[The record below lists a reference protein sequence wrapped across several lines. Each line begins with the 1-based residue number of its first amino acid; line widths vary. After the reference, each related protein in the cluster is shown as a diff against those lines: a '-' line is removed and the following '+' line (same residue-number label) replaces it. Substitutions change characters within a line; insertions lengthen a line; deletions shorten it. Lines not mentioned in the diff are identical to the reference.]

1 MFAFLSTGTEL
12 RRFGKGTLPKIAL
25 VVLMFIPLIY
35 GALYLW
41 AFWAPDKE
49 LSHLPVALVNTD
61 TGATRDGEAVTAGD
75 DLVDKLIDGNDLG
88 WVETSAADAATGV
101 TDGDYY
107 FSVTIPADFSTDAV
121 SAGTDTPTPAE
132 VQVDYND
139 SNSFLA
145 STLGKQAM
153 VQLRDAVSLNIGD
166 QTVNAMLVAV
176 NEAGDGIR
184 SAAEGAGTLADGL
197 GTAETGT
204 GTLVDGLGDLSA
216 GAVTLND
223 GAAHLADGSSTL
235 ATGLGTL
242 STGATTLS
250 DSSVALSDGATAVAD
265 GSHKV
270 SDGLAKAATGAATLS
285 DSSDQLAAGA
295 TSIATGAGQLAAG
308 TTTLSGGLTDLEAA
322 IAAAPAGTPASAFLP
337 SVTKLASGADTLN
350 TQTQGAATQISGYA
364 TSSGQFAAGLGQLSD
379 ALTAG
384 APGAAQVASGAGDV
398 ATGAGAL
405 SAGAGRLAT
414 GAATAAT
421 GSATLANGASSLAD
435 GTGTLVDGSTKLVDG
450 GTALQSGTVRLAD
463 GSHTLADALATG
475 AAAAPDD
482 SDAQIATKASVIAN
496 PVDLTQTWEN
506 ASDSFGEGFA
516 PFFLALA
523 TFVGA
528 LITWLILRALPTRAL
543 ASAASG
549 LRATMTGFLPAMA
562 IGLSQ
567 VVIMVLV
574 LVYGIGLTPA
584 HWLGMSAFIYLT
596 TLAFLALQQMFII
609 LFGTAAGRVVSLVLL
624 MLQLSSSG
632 GTYPVETT
640 PQFFQ
645 ILHPWMPASYVV
657 TGLRQ
662 LITGGIDSRLW
673 LSVLVLVGIL
683 VGSIAISAW
692 SASRQRMWT
701 ITRLHPELTI

>member
-1 MFAFLSTGTEL
+1 
-12 RRFGKGTLPKIAL
+12 
-25 VVLMFIPLIY
+25 
-35 GALYLW
+35 
-41 AFWAPDKE
+41 
-49 LSHLPVALVNTD
+49 
-61 TGATRDGEAVTAGD
+61 
-75 DLVDKLIDGNDLG
+75 
-88 WVETSAADAATGV
+88 
-101 TDGDYY
+101 
-107 FSVTIPADFSTDAV
+107 
-121 SAGTDTPTPAE
+121 
-132 VQVDYND
+132 
-139 SNSFLA
+139 
-145 STLGKQAM
+145 
-153 VQLRDAVSLNIGD
+153 
-166 QTVNAMLVAV
+166 
-176 NEAGDGIR
+176 
-184 SAAEGAGTLADGL
+184 
-197 GTAETGT
+197 
-204 GTLVDGLGDLSA
+204 
-216 GAVTLND
+216 
-223 GAAHLADGSSTL
+223 
-235 ATGLGTL
+235 
-242 STGATTLS
+242 
-250 DSSVALSDGATAVAD
+250 
-265 GSHKV
+265 
-270 SDGLAKAATGAATLS
+270 
-285 DSSDQLAAGA
+285 
-295 TSIATGAGQLAAG
+295 
-308 TTTLSGGLTDLEAA
+308 
-322 IAAAPAGTPASAFLP
+322 
-337 SVTKLASGADTLN
+337 
-350 TQTQGAATQISGYA
+350 
-364 TSSGQFAAGLGQLSD
+364 
-379 ALTAG
+379 
-384 APGAAQVASGAGDV
+384 
-398 ATGAGAL
+398 GAGAL
-405 SAGAGRLAT
+405 SAGAGKLAT

-421 GSATLANGASSLAD
+421 GSATLADGADSLAA

-450 GTALQSGTVRLAD
+450 GTELQSGTVQLAD
-463 GSHTLADALATG
+463 GGHTLADALATG

-496 PVDLTQTWEN
+496 PVDLKQTWEN

-584 HWLGMSAFIYLT
+584 HWLGMSVFIYLT

-609 LFGTAAGRVVSLVLL
+609 LLGTAAGRVVSLVLL

-640 PQFFQ
+640 PEFFQ

-683 VGSIAISAW
+683 VGSIAVSAW

-701 ITRLHPELTI
+701 ITRLHPEMTI

>member
-49 LSHLPVALVNTD
+49 LSHLPVALVNVD
-61 TGATRDGEAVTAGD
+61 TGATRDGEPVTAGD
-75 DLVDKLIDGNDLG
+75 DLVDKLLDGNDLG

-101 TDGDYY
+101 VDGDYY
-107 FSVTIPADFSTDAV
+107 FSVTIPAGFSAAAI
-121 SAGTDTPTPAE
+121 SAGTDTPTAAE

-184 SAAEGAGTLADGL
+184 SAADGAGSLADGL
-197 GTAETGT
+197 ATAKTGT
-204 GTLVDGLGDLSA
+204 GTLVSGLGDLSA
-216 GAVTLND
+216 GAVTLDD
-223 GAAHLADGSSTL
+223 GAAQVASGSSTL
-235 ATGLGTL
+235 AGGLGTL
-242 STGATTLS
+242 STGAKTLS
-250 DSSVALSDGATAVAD
+250 DSSVTLSQGASAVAD
-265 GSHKV
+265 GAQKV
-270 SDGLAKAATGAATLS
+270 SDGMANAAAAASTLS
-285 DSSDQLAAGA
+285 GKSGELTQGADAIAAG
-295 TSIATGAGQLAAG
+295 TGQLAEG
-308 TTTLSGGLTDLEAA
+308 TASLSSKLSDLQAA
-322 IAAAPAGTPASAFLP
+322 IAGAQAGTPAAAFLP
-337 SVTKLASGADTLN
+337 SVTQLAAGADELN
-350 TQTQGAATQISGYA
+350 TKTHGAATKTTEYAAQSGNFTTA
-364 TSSGQFAAGLGQLSD
+364 LGQLSG
-379 ALTAG
+379 ALADG
-384 APGAAQVASGAGDV
+384 KPGAAQVASGASDV
-398 ATGAGAL
+398 ATGSGAL
-405 SAGAGRLAT
+405 SAGAGRLAD
-414 GAATAAT
+414 GAASAAT
-421 GSATLANGASSLAD
+421 GSATLADGAGSLAAGAD
-435 GTGTLVDGSTKLVDG
+435 TLVDGSSALADG
-450 GTALQSGTVRLAD
+450 GRTLQAGTVQLAD
-463 GSHTLADALATG
+463 GSQTLADALADG
-475 AAAAPDD
+475 AAKAPND
-482 SDAQIATKASVIAN
+482 SDAQIATKAAVIAN
-496 PVDLTQTWEN
+496 PVDLKQSWEN

-609 LFGTAAGRVVSLVLL
+609 LLGTAAGRVVSLVLL

-692 SASRQRMWT
+692 SASKQRMWT

>member
-49 LSHLPVALVNTD
+49 LSKLPVALVNSD
-61 TGATRDGEAVTAGD
+61 TGAVRDGTDVTAGN
-75 DLVDKLIDGNDLG
+75 DLVGKLLDGHDLG

-107 FSVTIPADFSTDAV
+107 FSVTIPADFSTDAI
-121 SAGTDTPTPAE
+121 SAGTDTPTAAE
-132 VQVDYND
+132 VLVDYND

-153 VQLRDAVSLNIGD
+153 IQLRDAVSLNIGD
-166 QTVNAMLVAV
+166 QTVNTMLVAV
-176 NEAGDGIR
+176 NKAGDGIR
-184 SAAEGAGTLADGL
+184 TAAAGAGTLADGL
-197 GTAETGT
+197 STAESGT
-204 GTLVDGLGDLSA
+204 GTLVAGLNDLSA
-216 GAVTLND
+216 GASTLDD
-223 GAAHLADGSSTL
+223 GAAQVADGSSTL
-235 ATGLGTL
+235 AAGISTL
-242 STGATTLS
+242 SSGAATLS
-250 DSSVALSDGATAVAD
+250 SSSLKLSDGASTVAA
-265 GSHKV
+265 GTQKV
-270 SDGLAKAATGAATLS
+270 SDGLASAATGAATLS
-285 DSSDQLAAGA
+285 DFSDQLAEGA
-295 TSIATGAGQLAAG
+295 TSIATGTGQLATG
-308 TTTLSGGLTDLEAA
+308 TKDLDDGLAKLEAA
-322 IAAAPAGTPASAFLP
+322 MAAAPAGTPASAFLP
-337 SVTKLASGADTLN
+337 TVTKLATGADTLN
-350 TQTQGAATQISGYA
+350 TKTQGAATQVSGYA
-364 TSSGQFAAGLGQLSD
+364 TLSGNFATGMGTLSD

-384 APGAAQVASGAGDV
+384 APGAAQVAAGSAQVASGSAALASGAGQ
-398 ATGAGAL
+398 
-405 SAGAGRLAT
+405 LAT

-421 GSATLANGASSLAD
+421 GSATLATGADSLAA
-435 GTGTLVDGSTKLVDG
+435 GTGTLVDGSSQLVAG
-450 GTALQSGTVRLAD
+450 GTALQSGTVQLAD

-475 AAAAPDD
+475 AADAP
-482 SDAQIATKASVIAN
+482 SLTDAQISEKAAVIAN
-496 PVDLTQTWEN
+496 PVDLNQRWEN

-567 VVIMVLV
+567 VIIMVLV

-609 LFGTAAGRVVSLVLL
+609 LFGTAAGRVISLVLL

-640 PQFFQ
+640 PEFFQ

>member
-49 LSHLPVALVNTD
+49 LSKLPVALVNSD
-61 TGATRDGEAVTAGD
+61 TGAVRDGTDVTAGN
-75 DLVDKLIDGNDLG
+75 DLVGKLLDGHDLG

-107 FSVTIPADFSTDAV
+107 FSVTIPADFSTDAI
-121 SAGTDTPTPAE
+121 SAGTDTPTAAE
-132 VQVDYND
+132 VLVDYND

-153 VQLRDAVSLNIGD
+153 IQLRDAVSLNIGD
-166 QTVNAMLVAV
+166 QTVNTMLVAV
-176 NEAGDGIR
+176 NKAGDGIR
-184 SAAEGAGTLADGL
+184 TAAAGAGTLADGL
-197 GTAETGT
+197 STAESGT
-204 GTLVDGLGDLSA
+204 GTLVAGLNDLSA
-216 GAVTLND
+216 GASTLDD
-223 GAAHLADGSSTL
+223 GAAQVADGSSTL
-235 ATGLGTL
+235 AAGIGTL
-242 STGATTLS
+242 SSGAATLS
-250 DSSVALSDGATAVAD
+250 SSSLKLSDGASTVAA
-265 GSHKV
+265 GTQKV
-270 SDGLAKAATGAATLS
+270 SDGLASAATGAATLS

-295 TSIATGAGQLAAG
+295 TSIATGTGQLATG
-308 TTTLSGGLTDLEAA
+308 TKDLDDGLAKLEAA
-322 IAAAPAGTPASAFLP
+322 MAAAPAGTPASAFL
-337 SVTKLASGADTLN
+337 STVTKLATGADTLN
-350 TQTQGAATQISGYA
+350 TKTQGAATQVSGYA
-364 TSSGQFAAGLGQLSD
+364 TLSGNFATGMGTLSD

-384 APGAAQVASGAGDV
+384 APGAAQVAAGSAQVASGSAALASGAGQ
-398 ATGAGAL
+398 
-405 SAGAGRLAT
+405 LAT

-421 GSATLANGASSLAD
+421 GSATLATGADSLAA
-435 GTGTLVDGSTKLVDG
+435 GTGTLVDGSSQLVAG
-450 GTALQSGTVRLAD
+450 GTALQSGTVQLAD

-475 AAAAPDD
+475 AADAP
-482 SDAQIATKASVIAN
+482 SLTDAQISEKAAVIAN
-496 PVDLTQTWEN
+496 PVDLNQRWEN

-567 VVIMVLV
+567 VIIMVLV

-609 LFGTAAGRVVSLVLL
+609 LFGTAAGRVISLVLL

-640 PQFFQ
+640 PEFFQ

>member
-49 LSHLPVALVNTD
+49 LSHLPVALVNSD
-61 TGATRDGEAVTAGD
+61 TGATRDGKAVTAGD
-75 DLVDKLIDGNDLG
+75 DLVDKLLDGNDLG

-101 TDGDYY
+101 VDGDYY
-107 FSVTIPADFSTDAV
+107 FSVTIPADFSADAV
-121 SAGTDTPTPAE
+121 SAGTDTPTAAE

-184 SAAEGAGTLADGL
+184 SAATGAGTLADGL
-197 GTAETGT
+197 ATAETGT
-204 GTLVDGLGDLSA
+204 GTLVTGLSDLSSGAVSLDA
-216 GAVTLND
+216 GAGQID
-223 GAAHLADGSSTL
+223 AGASAL

-250 DSSVALSDGATAVAD
+250 DSSVQLADGATAVST
-265 GSHKV
+265 GSQQV
-270 SDGLAKAATGAATLS
+270 SDGLAAAATGAGTLAGS
-285 DSSDQLAAGA
+285 AGQLAIGA
-295 TSIATGAGQLAAG
+295 STIADGAGQLAAG
-308 TTTLSGGLTDLEAA
+308 TTTLSGGLSDLAA
-322 IAAAPAGTPASAFLP
+322 AMAAAPAGTPAAAFLP
-337 SVTKLASGADTLN
+337 SVTALSTGATELD
-350 TQTQGAATQISGYA
+350 TQTQGAAAQISGYA
-364 TSSGQFAAGLGQLSD
+364 TSSGEFAAGVGQLSD

-384 APGAAQVASGAGDV
+384 APGAAQVASGAAQV
-398 ATGAGAL
+398 ADGAGAL
-405 SAGAGRLAT
+405 ST
-414 GAATAAT
+414 GAAQLAAGAASAAT
-421 GSATLANGASSLAD
+421 GSATLADGTSTLAA
-435 GTGTLVDGSTKLVDG
+435 GTGTLVDGSSQLLDG
-450 GTALQSGTVRLAD
+450 GTALQSGTVQLAD
-463 GSHTLADALATG
+463 GSKTLADALATG
-475 AAAAPDD
+475 AADAPDD
-482 SDAQIATKASVIAN
+482 SDAQIAAKASVIAN
-496 PVDLTQTWEN
+496 PVDLQQRWEN
-506 ASDSFGEGFA
+506 ASGSFGEGFA

-549 LRATMTGFLPAMA
+549 LRATMTGFLPAMV

-609 LFGTAAGRVVSLVLL
+609 LFGTAAGRVISLVLL

-640 PQFFQ
+640 PEFFQ

-673 LSVLVLVGIL
+673 LSVLVLAGIL

>member
-49 LSHLPVALVNTD
+49 LSHLPVALVNAD

-75 DLVDKLIDGNDLG
+75 DLVDKLLDGNDLG
-88 WVETSAADAATGV
+88 WVETSAADASSGV
-101 TDGDYY
+101 IDGDYY

-121 SAGTDTPTPAE
+121 SAGTDTPTAAE

-184 SAAEGAGTLADGL
+184 SAADGAGTLADGL
-197 GTAETGT
+197 STAETGT
-204 GTLVDGLGDLSA
+204 GTLVTGLGDLSA
-216 GAVTLND
+216 GAVSLDD
-223 GAAHLADGSSTL
+223 GALRLADGSSSL
-235 ATGLGTL
+235 STGLGTL

-250 DSSVALSDGATAVAD
+250 DSSVKLAAGATTVAGGAQRVAD
-265 GSHKV
+265 GM
-270 SDGLAKAATGAATLS
+270 ATAATGAAALAG
-285 DSSDQLAAGA
+285 SSTQLAAGA
-295 TSIATGAGQLAAG
+295 TSISTGTGELAAV
-308 TTTLSGGLTDLEAA
+308 TTKLSDKLSALEAA
-322 IAAAPAGTPASAFLP
+322 MTAAPDQPASEFLP
-337 SVTKLASGADTLN
+337 SVTELAAGADQID
-350 TQTQGAATQISGYA
+350 TQTQGAATQTAG
-364 TSSGQFAAGLGQLSD
+364 FAAKNAAFSTKLNELSAALGN
-379 ALTAG
+379 G
-384 APGAAQVASGAGDV
+384 APGAAQVATGASGV
-398 ATGAGAL
+398 ATGASAL
-405 SAGAGRLAT
+405 SSGAGQLAT
-414 GAATAAT
+414 GAASAAT
-421 GSATLANGASSLAD
+421 GASTLADGADSLAA
-435 GTGTLVDGSTKLVDG
+435 GTGTLVDGSSKLVDG
-450 GTALQSGTVRLAD
+450 GGALQSGTVQLAD
-463 GSHTLADALATG
+463 GSRTLADALADG

-482 SDAQIATKASVIAN
+482 SDDQIAAKATVIAN
-496 PVDLTQTWEN
+496 PVDLKQTWEN
-506 ASDSFGEGFA
+506 ASGSFGEGFA

-640 PQFFQ
+640 PEFFQ

-683 VGSIAISAW
+683 VGSIAVSAW

>member
-49 LSHLPVALVNTD
+49 LSNLPVALVNVD
-61 TGATRDGEAVTAGD
+61 TGATRDGEPVTAGD
-75 DLVDKLIDGNDLG
+75 DLVKELVDGNELG
-88 WVETSAADAATGV
+88 WVETSAADASSGV

-107 FSVTIPADFSTDAV
+107 FSVTIPADFSTNAV

-153 VQLRDAVSLNIGD
+153 VQLRDAVSVNIGD

-184 SAAEGAGTLADGL
+184 TAADGADTLATGL
-197 GTAETGT
+197 STAETGT
-204 GTLVDGLGDLSA
+204 GTLMDGLTDLSD
-216 GAVTLND
+216 GAVTLDDGAGQVAD
-223 GAAHLADGSSTL
+223 GAASLS
-235 ATGLGTL
+235 TGLGTL
-242 STGATTLS
+242 SAGARTLS
-250 DSSVALSDGATAVAD
+250 DSSVKLATGAGEVST
-265 GSHKV
+265 GSQKV
-270 SDGLAKAATGAATLS
+270 SDGMAAAATGASTLAT
-285 DSSDQLAAGA
+285 SSDQLAAGA
-295 TSIATGAGQLAAG
+295 GSIADGAGQLAAG
-308 TTTLSGGLTDLEAA
+308 TGSLSGSLTDLAA
-322 IAAAPAGTPASAFLP
+322 AMAAAPAGTPASAFLP
-337 SVTKLASGADTLN
+337 SVTKLTE
-350 TQTQGAATQISGYA
+350 GAATLDTQTKAAAAQISGYA
-364 TSSGQFAAGLGQLSD
+364 TSSGEFAAGVGKLSG
-379 ALTAG
+379 ALSAG
-384 APGAAQVASGAGDV
+384 APGAAQVAAGAAQVASGAS
-398 ATGAGAL
+398 AL
-405 SAGAGRLAT
+405 ST
-414 GAATAAT
+414 GAAQVSTGAASAAT
-421 GSATLANGASSLAD
+421 GSATLADGADTLSA
-435 GTGTLVDGSTKLVDG
+435 GTATLVDGTTQLVDG
-450 GTALQSGTVRLAD
+450 GTALQSGTTELAS
-463 GSHTLADALATG
+463 GSRTLADALIDG
-475 AAAAPDD
+475 AADTPSLSDDEIAAK
-482 SDAQIATKASVIAN
+482 ATMIAN
-496 PVDLTQTWEN
+496 PVDLVQSWEN

-609 LFGTAAGRVVSLVLL
+609 LLGTAAGRVVSLVLL

-640 PQFFQ
+640 PEFFQ

-657 TGLRQ
+657 SGLRQ

-683 VGSIAISAW
+683 VGSLALSAW

-701 ITRLHPELTI
+701 ISRLHPEMTI

>member
-49 LSHLPVALVNTD
+49 LSHLPVALVNSD
-61 TGATRDGEAVTAGD
+61 TGAMRDGKAVTAGD
-75 DLVDKLIDGNDLG
+75 DLVDKLIEGNDLG

-101 TDGDYY
+101 NNGDYY

-121 SAGTDTPTPAE
+121 SAGTDTPAPAE

-145 STLGKQAM
+145 STMGKQAM

-197 GTAETGT
+197 TTAETGT
-204 GTLVDGLGDLSA
+204 GRLVDGLGELSS
-216 GAVTLND
+216 GAVTLDN
-223 GAAHLADGSSTL
+223 GAAKLADGSSTL
-235 ATGLGTL
+235 ATGMGTL
-242 STGATTLS
+242 SNGASTLS
-250 DSSVALSDGATAVAD
+250 SSSVQLADGAQQVSGGTQQ
-265 GSHKV
+265 V
-270 SDGLAKAATGAATLS
+270 SDGMAAAAAGAATLAG
-285 DSSDQLAAGA
+285 SSDQLAAGA
-295 TSIATGAGQLAAG
+295 ASISSGTKQLAAG
-308 TTTLSGGLTDLEAA
+308 TASLSGGLSDLAA
-322 IAAAPAGTPASAFLP
+322 AMAAAPAGTPASAFLP
-337 SVTKLASGADTLN
+337 SVTKLSDGALTLE
-350 TQTQGAATQISGYA
+350 TQTQGAAGQTASYA
-364 TSSGQFAAGLGQLSD
+364 TSSGQFAAGVTTLSD

-384 APGAAQVASGAGDV
+384 APGAAQVASGASDV
-398 ATGAGAL
+398 AAGASAL
-405 SAGAGRLAT
+405 SAGAGQLAS

-421 GSATLANGASSLAD
+421 GANTLAD
-435 GTGTLVDGSTKLVDG
+435 GSSALSAGTGSLVEGSNQLVDG
-450 GTALQSGTVRLAD
+450 GTALQDGTVQLAD
-463 GSHTLADALATG
+463 GSRTLADGLRDG

-482 SDAQIATKASVIAN
+482 SDAQIAAKASVISN
-496 PVDLTQTWEN
+496 PVDLNQTWEN
-506 ASDSFGEGFA
+506 ASSSFGEGFA
-516 PFFLALA
+516 PFFIALA

-609 LFGTAAGRVVSLVLL
+609 LLGTAAGRVVSLVLL

-640 PQFFQ
+640 PVFFQ
-645 ILHPWMPASYVV
+645 VMHPWMPASYVV
-657 TGLRQ
+657 SGLRQ
-662 LITGGIDSRLW
+662 LITGGIDSRLG

-701 ITRLHPELTI
+701 ITRLHPELSI

>member
-49 LSHLPVALVNTD
+49 LSNLPVALVNAD
-61 TGATRDGEAVTAGD
+61 TGATRDGDPVTAGD
-75 DLVDKLIDGNDLG
+75 DLVDKLLDGNDLG

-101 TDGDYY
+101 IDGDYY

-166 QTVNAMLVAV
+166 QTVSAMLVAV

-184 SAAEGAGTLADGL
+184 DAADGAGTLADGL
-197 GTAETGT
+197 STAQTGT

-216 GAVTLND
+216 GAVTLDD
-223 GAAHLADGSSTL
+223 GAGRLADGSSTL
-235 ATGLGTL
+235 STGLGTL

-250 DSSVALSDGATAVAD
+250 DSSV
-265 GSHKV
+265 K
-270 SDGLAKAATGAATLS
+270 
-285 DSSDQLAAGA
+285 LAAGA
-295 TSIATGAGQLAAG
+295 TSVAGGAQQVSDGMSAAASGAGALAEASTQLATGATDISTGTGQLATA
-308 TTTLSGGLTDLEAA
+308 TSTLSDKLSALEAA
-322 IAAAPAGTPASAFLP
+322 MAAAPAGTPATAFLP
-337 SVTKLASGADTLN
+337 SVTELSTGAGQLT
-350 TQTQGAATQISGYA
+350 TKVQGAAAQTAGYA
-364 TSSGQFAAGLGQLSD
+364 AKDGEFATKLGALSS

-384 APGAAQVASGAGDV
+384 APGAAQVATGASDV
-398 ATGAGAL
+398 ATGATAL
-405 SAGAGRLAT
+405 SAGAGQLAGGAMNAAT
-414 GAATAAT
+414 GATT
-421 GSATLANGASSLAD
+421 LAD
-435 GTGTLVDGSTKLVDG
+435 GADSLAAGTGSLVDGSTRLVDG
-450 GTALQSGTVRLAD
+450 ASTLLSGTGQLAE
-463 GSHTLADALATG
+463 GSHTLADALASG
-475 AAAAPDD
+475 AADAPDD
-482 SDAQIATKASVIAN
+482 SDDQINAKASVIAN

-506 ASDSFGEGFA
+506 ASGSFGEGFA

-543 ASAASG
+543 ASASSG
-549 LRATMTGFLPAMA
+549 LRSTMTGFLPAMA

-574 LVYGIGLTPA
+574 LVYGLGLTPA

-609 LFGTAAGRVVSLVLL
+609 LFGTAAGRVASLVLL

-640 PQFFQ
+640 PEFFQ

>member
-49 LSHLPVALVNTD
+49 LSKLPVALVNSD
-61 TGATRDGEAVTAGD
+61 TGAVRDGTDVTAGN
-75 DLVDKLIDGNDLG
+75 DLVGKLLDGHDLG

-107 FSVTIPADFSTDAV
+107 FSVTIPADFSTDAI
-121 SAGTDTPTPAE
+121 SAGTDTPTAAE
-132 VQVDYND
+132 VLVDYND

-153 VQLRDAVSLNIGD
+153 IQLRDAVSLNIGD
-166 QTVNAMLVAV
+166 QTVNTMLVAV
-176 NEAGDGIR
+176 NKAGDGIR
-184 SAAEGAGTLADGL
+184 TAAAGAGTLADGL
-197 GTAETGT
+197 STAESGT
-204 GTLVDGLGDLSA
+204 GTLVAGLNDLSA
-216 GAVTLND
+216 GASTLDD
-223 GAAHLADGSSTL
+223 GAAQVADGSSTL
-235 ATGLGTL
+235 AAGIGTL
-242 STGATTLS
+242 SSGAATLS
-250 DSSVALSDGATAVAD
+250 SSSLKLSDGASTVAA
-265 GSHKV
+265 GTQKV
-270 SDGLAKAATGAATLS
+270 SDGLASAATGAATLS

-295 TSIATGAGQLAAG
+295 TSIATGTGQLATG
-308 TTTLSGGLTDLEAA
+308 TKDLDDGLAKLEAA
-322 IAAAPAGTPASAFLP
+322 MAAAPTGTPVSAFLP
-337 SVTKLASGADTLN
+337 TVTKLATGADTLN
-350 TQTQGAATQISGYA
+350 TKTQGAATQVSGYA
-364 TSSGQFAAGLGQLSD
+364 TLSGNFATGMGTLSD

-384 APGAAQVASGAGDV
+384 APGAAQVAAGSAQVASGSAALASGAGQ
-398 ATGAGAL
+398 
-405 SAGAGRLAT
+405 LAT

-421 GSATLANGASSLAD
+421 GSATLATGADSLAA
-435 GTGTLVDGSTKLVDG
+435 GTGTLVDGSSQLVAG
-450 GTALQSGTVRLAD
+450 GTALESGTVQLAD

-475 AAAAPDD
+475 AADAP
-482 SDAQIATKASVIAN
+482 SLTDAQISEKAAVIAN
-496 PVDLTQTWEN
+496 PVDLDQRWEN

-567 VVIMVLV
+567 VIIMVLV

-609 LFGTAAGRVVSLVLL
+609 LFGTAAGRVISLVLL

-640 PQFFQ
+640 PEFFQ

>member
-49 LSHLPVALVNTD
+49 LSKLPVALVNSD
-61 TGATRDGEAVTAGD
+61 TGAVRDGTDVTAGN
-75 DLVDKLIDGNDLG
+75 DLVGKLLDGHDLG

-107 FSVTIPADFSTDAV
+107 FSVTIPADFSTDAI
-121 SAGTDTPTPAE
+121 SAGTDTPTAAQ
-132 VQVDYND
+132 VMVDYND

-153 VQLRDAVSLNIGD
+153 IQLRDAVSLNIGD
-166 QTVNAMLVAV
+166 QTVNTMLVAV
-176 NEAGDGIR
+176 NKAGDGIR
-184 SAAEGAGTLADGL
+184 TAAAGAGTLADGL
-197 GTAETGT
+197 STAETGT
-204 GTLVDGLGDLSA
+204 GTLVAGLNDLSA
-216 GAVTLND
+216 GASTLDD
-223 GAAHLADGSSTL
+223 GAARVADGSSTL
-235 ATGLGTL
+235 AAGIGTL
-242 STGATTLS
+242 SSGAATLS
-250 DSSVALSDGATAVAD
+250 DSSVKLSDGASTVAA
-265 GSHKV
+265 GTQKV
-270 SDGLAKAATGAATLS
+270 SDGLASAATGAATLS
-285 DSSDQLAAGA
+285 DSSDQLAVGA
-295 TSIATGAGQLAAG
+295 TTIATGTGQLATG
-308 TTTLSGGLTDLEAA
+308 TKDLDDSLAKLQTA
-322 IAAAPAGTPASAFLP
+322 MAAAPPGTPASAFLP
-337 SVTKLASGADTLN
+337 TVTQLATGADTLN
-350 TQTQGAATQISGYA
+350 TKTQGAAAQVSGYA
-364 TSSGQFAAGLGQLSD
+364 KLSGNFATGMGTLSD
-379 ALTAG
+379 SLTAG
-384 APGAAQVASGAGDV
+384 APGAAQVAAGAAQVASGSAAL
-398 ATGAGAL
+398 ATGAGQ
-405 SAGAGRLAT
+405 LAT

-421 GSATLANGASSLAD
+421 GSATLATGADSLAA
-435 GTGTLVDGSTKLVDG
+435 GTGTLVDGSSQLVAG
-450 GTALQSGTVRLAD
+450 GTALESGTVQLAD

-475 AAAAPDD
+475 AADAP
-482 SDAQIATKASVIAN
+482 SLTDAQISEKAAVIAN
-496 PVDLTQTWEN
+496 PVDLNQRWEN

-609 LFGTAAGRVVSLVLL
+609 LFGTAAGRVISLVLL

-640 PQFFQ
+640 PEFFQ

>member
-49 LSHLPVALVNTD
+49 LSKLPVALVNSD
-61 TGATRDGEAVTAGD
+61 TGAVRDGTDVTAGN
-75 DLVDKLIDGNDLG
+75 DLVGKLLDGHDLG

-107 FSVTIPADFSTDAV
+107 FSVTIPADFSTDAI
-121 SAGTDTPTPAE
+121 SAGTDTPTAAQ
-132 VQVDYND
+132 VMVDYND

-153 VQLRDAVSLNIGD
+153 IQLRDAVSLNIGD
-166 QTVNAMLVAV
+166 QTVNTMLVAV
-176 NEAGDGIR
+176 NKAGDGIR
-184 SAAEGAGTLADGL
+184 TAAAGAGTLADGL
-197 GTAETGT
+197 STAETGT
-204 GTLVDGLGDLSA
+204 GTLVAGLNDLSA
-216 GAVTLND
+216 GASTLDD
-223 GAAHLADGSSTL
+223 GAARVADGSSTL
-235 ATGLGTL
+235 AAGIGTL
-242 STGATTLS
+242 SSGAATLS
-250 DSSVALSDGATAVAD
+250 DSSVKLSDGASTVAA
-265 GSHKV
+265 KTKLV
-270 SDGLAKAATGAATLS
+270 SDGLASAATGAATLS
-285 DSSDQLAAGA
+285 DSSDKLAAGA
-295 TSIATGAGQLAAG
+295 TSIATGTGQLATG
-308 TTTLSGGLTDLEAA
+308 TKDLDDSLAKLQTA
-322 IAAAPAGTPASAFLP
+322 MAAAPPGTPASAFLP
-337 SVTKLASGADTLN
+337 TVTQLATGADTLN
-350 TQTQGAATQISGYA
+350 TKTQGAAAQVSGYA
-364 TSSGQFAAGLGQLSD
+364 TLSGNFATGMGTLSD
-379 ALTAG
+379 SLTAG
-384 APGAAQVASGAGDV
+384 APGAAQVAAGAAQVASGSAALASGAGQ
-398 ATGAGAL
+398 
-405 SAGAGRLAT
+405 LAT
-414 GAATAAT
+414 GASTAAT
-421 GSATLANGASSLAD
+421 GSATLATGADSLAA
-435 GTGTLVDGSTKLVDG
+435 GTGTLVDGSSQLVAG
-450 GTALQSGTVRLAD
+450 GTALESGTVQLAD

-475 AAAAPDD
+475 AADAP
-482 SDAQIATKASVIAN
+482 SLTDAQISEKAAVIAN
-496 PVDLTQTWEN
+496 PVDLNQRWEN

-567 VVIMVLV
+567 VIIMVLV

-609 LFGTAAGRVVSLVLL
+609 LFGTAAGRVISLVLL

-640 PQFFQ
+640 PEFFQ

>member
-49 LSHLPVALVNTD
+49 LSKLPVALVNSD
-61 TGATRDGEAVTAGD
+61 TGAVRDGTDVTAGN
-75 DLVDKLIDGNDLG
+75 DLVGKLLDGHDLG

-107 FSVTIPADFSTDAV
+107 FSVTIPADFSTDAI
-121 SAGTDTPTPAE
+121 SAGTDTPTAAE
-132 VQVDYND
+132 VLVDYND

-153 VQLRDAVSLNIGD
+153 IQLRDAVSLNIGD
-166 QTVNAMLVAV
+166 QTVNTMLVAV
-176 NEAGDGIR
+176 NKAGDGIR
-184 SAAEGAGTLADGL
+184 TAAAGAGTLADGL
-197 GTAETGT
+197 STAESGT
-204 GTLVDGLGDLSA
+204 GTLVAGLNDLSA
-216 GAVTLND
+216 GASTLDD
-223 GAAHLADGSSTL
+223 GAAQVADGSSTL
-235 ATGLGTL
+235 AAGIGTL
-242 STGATTLS
+242 SSGAATLS
-250 DSSVALSDGATAVAD
+250 SSSLKLSDGASTVAA
-265 GSHKV
+265 GTQKV
-270 SDGLAKAATGAATLS
+270 SDGLASAATGAATLS

-295 TSIATGAGQLAAG
+295 TLIATGTGQLATG
-308 TTTLSGGLTDLEAA
+308 TKDLDDGLAKLEAA
-322 IAAAPAGTPASAFLP
+322 MAAAPAGTPASAFLP
-337 SVTKLASGADTLN
+337 TVTKLATGADTLN
-350 TQTQGAATQISGYA
+350 TKTQGAATQVSGYA
-364 TSSGQFAAGLGQLSD
+364 TLSGNFATGMGTLSD

-384 APGAAQVASGAGDV
+384 APGAAQVAAGSAQVASGSAALASGAGQ
-398 ATGAGAL
+398 
-405 SAGAGRLAT
+405 LAT

-421 GSATLANGASSLAD
+421 GSATLATGADSLAA
-435 GTGTLVDGSTKLVDG
+435 GTGTLVDGSSQLVAG
-450 GTALQSGTVRLAD
+450 GTALQSGTVQLAD

-475 AAAAPDD
+475 AADAP
-482 SDAQIATKASVIAN
+482 SLTDAQISEKAAVIAN
-496 PVDLTQTWEN
+496 PVDLNQRWEN

-567 VVIMVLV
+567 VIIMVLV

-609 LFGTAAGRVVSLVLL
+609 LFGTAAGRVISLVLL

-640 PQFFQ
+640 PEFFQ